1 MTRAQK
7 VAAINRAKRE
17 WPELSDSERAGRL
30 GMSLS
35 AYRNLVYDP
44 DGSKQR
50 ERRLRYQ
57 LPCPS
62 CGTPMDG
69 SNGRAST
76 PALCV
81 ACDAVAKRES
91 TYWTPERRIAA
102 AREWAAMT
110 GYPPTVSDWL
120 RAQIVNGYRFP
131 CFAQCYGSHANNS
144 TPWASWSEFLAAAG
158 FPGRTSGRR
167 LNRTAVAA

>member
-7 VAAINRAKRE
+7 VAAIRRAKRE
-17 WPELSDSERAGRL
+17 WPELLDSERAERL

-50 ERRLRYQ
+50 ARRERSAV
-57 LPCPS
+57 PCPS
-62 CGTPMDG
+62 CGAPMDS
-69 SNGRAST
+69 SNGVALT
-76 PALCV
+76 PTLC
-81 ACDAVAKRES
+81 ANCTAAERRDSA
-91 TYWTPERRIAA
+91 YWTPERRLAA
-102 AREWAAMT
+102 ARKWAAMT

-120 RAQIVNGYRFP
+120 HAQTVNGYRFP
-131 CFAQCYGSHANNS
+131 NFAQCYGPGANSS

-158 FPGRTSGRR
+158 FPG
-167 LNRTAVAA
+167 